1 MQKGELNKYILLM
14 SPKGDVMYTCR
25 HTRDK
30 FALNKESLKGLN
42 LRSFKH
48 QNMPDG
54 PINDLFG
61 VVSKGKPWLGVIQL
75 QAGSDE
81 LWVSCYVLPVME
93 QGQVAELHCI
103 MQEADNAT
111 LSRARQVYGLR
122 KQGKMPLRLRLPIKS
137 TWQRLYLVSVL
148 AIVPISTAAALAATG
163 WILGISF
170 AISLALLFFAQY
182 LVMRPF
188 NRLVSTSKAI
198 VYHPIKQ
205 IIYTNTVDDIGQL
218 HMVISMQQEQTSSL
232 TYRLQNTSDLIFK
245 RANSTVASMEQLTQ
259 ALNQQTNGLDE
270 LSNSSTS
277 LQENAQVM
285 SAETTSSKIA
295 VEAALA
301 QIELGQTTL
310 KDAIKGNHLLAEK
323 IQQNRSYFLELE
335 ASSNN
340 IGDVLVVIQNVAEQ
354 TNLLALNAAIEAA
367 RAGEAG
373 RGFAVVADE
382 VRSLAAETQNSAVSI
397 QTMIEGLQKAT
408 QQILSTL
415 EQEQEI
421 SDSSVKQI
429 DAAGE
434 AFNSILKNVDLL
446 LAKVAALEEGN
457 KQQTQVAEIVDT
469 QVAAFIVA
477 NQKTSN
483 EAKTADK
490 LNQEVARMAN
500 SQNLLLSGLAQA

>member
-1 MQKGELNKYILLM
+1 
-14 SPKGDVMYTCR
+14 
-25 HTRDK
+25 
-30 FALNKESLKGLN
+30 
-42 LRSFKH
+42 
-48 QNMPDG
+48 
-54 PINDLFG
+54 
-61 VVSKGKPWLGVIQL
+61 
-75 QAGSDE
+75 
-81 LWVSCYVLPVME
+81 
-93 QGQVAELHCI
+93 
-103 MQEADNAT
+103 
-111 LSRARQVYGLR
+111 
-122 KQGKMPLRLRLPIKS
+122 
-137 TWQRLYLVSVL
+137 
-148 AIVPISTAAALAATG
+148 
-163 WILGISF
+163 
-170 AISLALLFFAQY
+170 
-182 LVMRPF
+182 
-188 NRLVSTSKAI
+188 
-198 VYHPIKQ
+198 
-205 IIYTNTVDDIGQL
+205 
-218 HMVISMQQEQTSSL
+218 
-232 TYRLQNTSDLIFK
+232 
-245 RANSTVASMEQLTQ
+245 
-259 ALNQQTNGLDE
+259 
-270 LSNSSTS
+270 
-277 LQENAQVM
+277 M

-295 VEAALA
+295 VKAALA

-310 KDAIKGNHLLAEK
+310 KDAIEGNHLLAEK

-335 ASSNN
+335 ASSNK

-397 QTMIEGLQKAT
+397 QTMIEGLQNAT

-434 AFNSILKNVDLL
+434 AFSSILQNVDLL
-446 LAKVAALEEGN
+446 VGRVAALEEGN
-457 KQQTQVAEIVDT
+457 RQQTQVAETVET
-469 QVAAFIVA
+469 QVAAFIEA

>member
-14 SPKGDVMYTCR
+14 NPKGDVIYTCR
-25 HTRDK
+25 RTRDK
-30 FALNKESLKGLN
+30 FALDKDSLKGLN
-42 LRSFKH
+42 LRNFKH

-61 VVSKGKPWLGVIQL
+61 VVGKGKPWLGVIQL

-81 LWVSCYVLPVME
+81 LWVSCYVLPVIE

-103 MQEADNAT
+103 MQEADNET

-122 KQGKMPLRLRLPIKS
+122 KKGKMPLRLRLPIKS

-148 AIVPISTAAALAATG
+148 AISPIFISAALAAAG
-163 WILGISF
+163 WVIGISF
-170 AISLALLFFAQY
+170 VISLVLLFLAQY
-182 LVMRPF
+182 LVMQPF
-188 NRLVSTSKAI
+188 NRLVNTSKSI
-198 VYHPIKQ
+198 VHHPIKQ
-205 IIYTNTVDDIGQL
+205 MIYTNTVDDIGQL

-245 RANSTVASMEQLTQ
+245 RANRTVASMEQLAQ
-259 ALNQQTNGLDE
+259 ALDQQTSGLDQ

-310 KDAIKGNHLLAEK
+310 KDAIEGNHLLAEK

-335 ASSNN
+335 ASSNK

-382 VRSLAAETQNSAVSI
+382 VRSLAAETQKSAVSI
-397 QTMIEGLQKAT
+397 QTMIEGLQNAT
-408 QQILSTL
+408 QQILNTL

-434 AFNSILKNVDLL
+434 AFNSILQNVDLL
-446 LAKVAALEEGN
+446 VGRVAALEEGN
-457 KQQTQVAEIVDT
+457 RQQTQVAETVDT
-469 QVAAFIVA
+469 QVAAFIEA